1 MRSVDDNPVSRQS
14 WELDKLK
21 DAVEFIRSQLN
32 EGENR
37 HDTRSNLF
45 KKFNYS
51 SCYDIIFLKTLADEF
66 NIDLSP
72 SLSKKRP
79 QIKEVLTCFID
90 SLLL

>member
-37 HDTRSNLF
+37 HDTRSF
-45 KKFNYS
+45 
-51 SCYDIIFLKTLADEF
+51 E
-66 NIDLSP
+66 
-72 SLSKKRP
+72 
-79 QIKEVLTCFID
+79 EVQ
-90 SLLL
+90 LLLML